1 MFSIRAAL
9 LAVILVAASAF
20 SPLGGGRIAR
30 ISSLK
35 MSADIVATAVSTGTH
50 KTLVAA
56 LQACKLD
63 SVLSG
68 KGPFTVFAPT
78 DAAFAKLPAGTVD
91 SLLKDIPK
99 LTEILK
105 YHVSM
110 NSQLPTRNGRGY
122 DTLCLHSDGVAKEI
136 GVRVTVDTC
145 ENFMLGG
152 QANKAKISASVKC
165 TNGMVHVIEEVLL
178 PYDSREPPYMAIKE
192 PIPSDYTTPKI

>member
-1 MFSIRAAL
+1 MFSFRI
-9 LAVILVAASAF
+9 LAIAVLVAAASAF
-20 SPLGGGRIAR
+20 STFGATRVAR
-30 ISSLK
+30 SALK
-35 MSADIVATAVSTGTH
+35 MADIVATAVSTGNH

-56 LQACKLD
+56 LQAAKLD

-68 KGPFTVFAPT
+68 KGPFCVFAPT

-91 SLLKDIPK
+91 ALLKDIPK

-110 NSQLPTRNGRGY
+110 NLQLPTRNGRGY
-122 DTLCLHSDGVAKEI
+122 DTLALHSDGFAKEI

-152 QANKAKISASVKC
+152 QANKAKITASVKC
-165 TNGMVHVIEEVLL
+165 DNGMVHVIDEVLL
-178 PYDSREPPYMAIKE
+178 PYEGKEPPYMAIKE
-192 PIPSDYTTPKI
+192 PIPEGYTATKH